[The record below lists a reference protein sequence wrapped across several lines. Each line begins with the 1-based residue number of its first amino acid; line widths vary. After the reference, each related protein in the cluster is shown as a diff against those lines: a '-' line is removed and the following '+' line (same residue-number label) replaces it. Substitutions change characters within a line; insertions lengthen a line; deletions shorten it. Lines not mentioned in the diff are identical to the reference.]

1 MRRVAAFKMLLHDRS
16 TTAGSLLGVVA
27 IVFLVGQQLSVLFG
41 LFTFMSVLPDHSGA
55 DIWIC
60 SKNTENVNATGSLP
74 IRYID
79 RISGL
84 DGIEWVEPVVFASGT
99 FKREDGQYQVV
110 QVVGVRTPR
119 LALGPWRFYKGSP
132 YVLFDY
138 DGITVD
144 RLDLKILG
152 YPKLH
157 QFYEINNRRVRI
169 SGITQNIRGFSGTM
183 VFTNMVKAKEIVNF
197 SPGRCSAIMV
207 KVKPERDSNLII
219 SALRSLLPRAEVI
232 SSSELSYKTRSYYIR
247 NTGIGGSFGFSTL
260 VGALVGIVIITL
272 TMYTGVLHREKDF
285 AVLRA
290 LGARKRDI
298 LIIVLSQSLMI
309 GIVGIFIGCLL
320 LAFFLYGTQDS
331 RLPSYMPRMVPLYHA
346 FFTLILCLVGSLLA
360 MRKATRIDP
369 ASVFR

>member
-1 MRRVAAFKMLLHDRS
+1 MRRIAALKMLLHDRS

-27 IVFLVGQQLSVLFG
+27 IVFLVGQQLTVLFG

-60 SKNTENVNATGSLP
+60 SKNTENVNATGSIPL
-74 IRYID
+74 RFID

-84 DGIEWVEPVVFASGT
+84 NGIEWVEPVVFASGT

-132 YVLFDY
+132 HVLFDY
-138 DGITVD
+138 EGITVD

-152 YPKLH
+152 YPTLH
-157 QFYEINNRRVRI
+157 QFYEINNTRVRI
-169 SGITQNIRGFSGTM
+169 SGITQSIRGFTGTM

-197 SPGRCSAIMV
+197 SPGRCSAILI
-207 KVKPERDSNLII
+207 KVKPGTDLTLMM
-219 SALRSLLPRAEVI
+219 ATLKSLVPRAEVI
-232 SSSELSYKTRSYYIR
+232 SASDLSNKTRTYYIR

-272 TMYTGVLHREKDF
+272 TMYTGVLHREKEF

-309 GIVGIFIGCLL
+309 GIVGILIGFLL
-320 LAFFLYGTQDS
+320 LAFFLYGTHDS
-331 RLPSYMPRMVPLYHA
+331 RLPSYMPRVVPFYHA
-346 FFTLILCLVGSLLA
+346 FSTLILCLVGSLLA
-360 MRKATRIDP
+360 MRKAIRIDP